1 MNGFLVPANAKRGTL
16 IFNIFRPFDLIM
28 FGTGMAVTLLLLV
41 LVDSNNTIMI
51 LLSCLPVGVTGQYL
65 IIIMSYVLYKVYL
78 DFSQKEEIIYGEV
91 GVFMKNSAT
100 TKNSSKYTEDWL
112 PIKSIANGAIILDN
126 KQKVTGIKIK
136 PRNIFILD
144 QGTQDNTIIALKNF
158 YNTIDFEFWLISAD
172 RPVDLN
178 NYLARLQLLYNQTP
192 NPAVRKLINQDIDKA
207 NDFMNNNITDTEYY
221 ILFKD
226 KNDDLI
232 QKRLRTLITGLASA
246 GLEAKQVSND
256 DLRIILDN
264 FLNSGMTTN
273 FGTVIA

>member
-1 MNGFLVPANAKRGTL
+1 MANLEAKTK
-16 IFNIFRPFDLIM
+16 
-28 FGTGMAVTLLLLV
+28 TK
-41 LVDSNNTIMI
+41 SN
-51 LLSCLPVGVTGQYL
+51 
-65 IIIMSYVLYKVYL
+65 
-78 DFSQKEEIIYGEV
+78 
-91 GVFMKNSAT
+91 
-100 TKNSSKYTEDWL
+100 SKYTEDWI
-112 PIKSIANGAIILDN
+112 PIRNISNGMIVLEN
-126 KQKVTGIKIK
+126 KKKVTGVKIR

-144 QGTQDNTIIALKNF
+144 QGTQDNVLIALKNF
-158 YNTIDFEFWLISAD
+158 YNMIDFEFWLISAD

-207 NDFMNNNITDTEYY
+207 NDFMTNNITDTEYY
-221 ILFKD
+221 ILFKE

-246 GLEAKQVSND
+246 GLEATQVSND
-256 DLRIILDN
+256 DLRVILDN

>member
-1 MNGFLVPANAKRGTL
+1 MN
-16 IFNIFRPFDLIM
+16 
-28 FGTGMAVTLLLLV
+28 
-41 LVDSNNTIMI
+41 DSQLKT
-51 LLSCLPVGVTGQYL
+51 
-65 IIIMSYVLYKVYL
+65 K
-78 DFSQKEEIIYGEV
+78 
-91 GVFMKNSAT
+91 
-100 TKNSSKYTEDWL
+100 TKNNSKYTEDWI
-112 PIKSIANGAIILDN
+112 PIRNISNGMIVLDN
-126 KQKVTGIKIK
+126 KKKVTGVKIR

-144 QGTQDNTIIALKNF
+144 QSTQDNVLIALKNF
-158 YNTIDFEFWLISAD
+158 YNMIDFEFWLISAD

-221 ILFKD
+221 ILFKE

-232 QKRLRTLITGLASA
+232 QKRLRTLVTGLANA
-246 GLEAKQVSND
+246 GLEATQVSND

-273 FGTVIA
+273 FGTVIS

>member
-1 MNGFLVPANAKRGTL
+1 MANLEAKTK
-16 IFNIFRPFDLIM
+16 
-28 FGTGMAVTLLLLV
+28 TK
-41 LVDSNNTIMI
+41 SN
-51 LLSCLPVGVTGQYL
+51 
-65 IIIMSYVLYKVYL
+65 
-78 DFSQKEEIIYGEV
+78 
-91 GVFMKNSAT
+91 
-100 TKNSSKYTEDWL
+100 SKYTADWI
-112 PIKSIANGAIILDN
+112 PIRNISNGMIVLDN
-126 KQKVTGIKIK
+126 KKKVTGVKIR

-144 QGTQDNTIIALKNF
+144 QGTQDNVLIALKNF
-158 YNTIDFEFWLISAD
+158 YNMIDFEFWLISAD

-221 ILFKD
+221 ILFKE

-232 QKRLRTLITGLASA
+232 QKRLRTLVTGLANA
-246 GLEAKQVSND
+246 GLEATQVSND

-273 FGTVIA
+273 FGTVIS

>member
-1 MNGFLVPANAKRGTL
+1 MANLEAKTK
-16 IFNIFRPFDLIM
+16 
-28 FGTGMAVTLLLLV
+28 TK
-41 LVDSNNTIMI
+41 SN
-51 LLSCLPVGVTGQYL
+51 
-65 IIIMSYVLYKVYL
+65 
-78 DFSQKEEIIYGEV
+78 
-91 GVFMKNSAT
+91 
-100 TKNSSKYTEDWL
+100 SKYTEDWI
-112 PIKSIANGAIILDN
+112 PIRNSSNGMIVLDN
-126 KQKVTGIKIK
+126 KKKVTGVKIR

-144 QGTQDNTIIALKNF
+144 QGTQDNVLIALKNF
-158 YNTIDFEFWLISAD
+158 YNMIDFEFWLISAD

-221 ILFKD
+221 ILFKE

-232 QKRLRTLITGLASA
+232 QKKLRTLVTGLANA
-246 GLEAKQVSND
+246 GLEATQVSND

-273 FGTVIA
+273 FGTVIS

>member
-1 MNGFLVPANAKRGTL
+1 
-16 IFNIFRPFDLIM
+16 
-28 FGTGMAVTLLLLV
+28 
-41 LVDSNNTIMI
+41 
-51 LLSCLPVGVTGQYL
+51 
-65 IIIMSYVLYKVYL
+65 
-78 DFSQKEEIIYGEV
+78 
-91 GVFMKNSAT
+91 MKNSAT

-158 YNTIDFEFWLISAD
+158 YNTIDFEFWL
-172 RPVDLN
+172 VDLN

>member
-1 MNGFLVPANAKRGTL
+1 MTSLQTTVK
-16 IFNIFRPFDLIM
+16 
-28 FGTGMAVTLLLLV
+28 
-41 LVDSNNTIMI
+41 NN
-51 LLSCLPVGVTGQYL
+51 
-65 IIIMSYVLYKVYL
+65 
-78 DFSQKEEIIYGEV
+78 
-91 GVFMKNSAT
+91 
-100 TKNSSKYTEDWL
+100 SKYTEDWL
-112 PIKSIANGAIILDN
+112 PIRNISNGMIVLEN
-126 KQKVTGIKIK
+126 KKKVTGVKIR

-144 QGTQDNTIIALKNF
+144 QNSQDSTLIALKNF

-178 NYLARLQLLYNQTP
+178 NYLARLQLLYNQTS

-221 ILFKD
+221 ILFKE

-232 QKRLRTLITGLASA
+232 QKRLRTLITGLANS
-246 GLEAKQVSND
+246 GLEAVQVSND
-256 DLRIILDN
+256 DLRVILDN

>member
-1 MNGFLVPANAKRGTL
+1 M
-16 IFNIFRPFDLIM
+16 
-28 FGTGMAVTLLLLV
+28 
-41 LVDSNNTIMI
+41 
-51 LLSCLPVGVTGQYL
+51 
-65 IIIMSYVLYKVYL
+65 
-78 DFSQKEEIIYGEV
+78 KEEIIYGEV
-91 GVFMKNSAT
+91 GVFMANLE
-100 TKNSSKYTEDWL
+100 TKTKTKSNSKYTEDWI
-112 PIKSIANGAIILDN
+112 PIRNISNGMIVLDN
-126 KQKVTGIKIK
+126 KKKVTGVKIR

-144 QGTQDNTIIALKNF
+144 QGTQDNVLIALKNF
-158 YNTIDFEFWLISAD
+158 YNMIDFEFWLISAD

-221 ILFKD
+221 ILLKE

-232 QKRLRTLITGLASA
+232 QKRLRTLVTGLANA
-246 GLEAKQVSND
+246 GLEATQVSNH

-273 FGTVIA
+273 FGTVIS

>member
-1 MNGFLVPANAKRGTL
+1 
-16 IFNIFRPFDLIM
+16 
-28 FGTGMAVTLLLLV
+28 
-41 LVDSNNTIMI
+41 
-51 LLSCLPVGVTGQYL
+51 
-65 IIIMSYVLYKVYL
+65 
-78 DFSQKEEIIYGEV
+78 
-91 GVFMKNSAT
+91 MKNSAT

-144 QGTQDNTIIALKNF
+144 QGTLDNTIIALKNF

-221 ILFKD
+221 ILFKE

-232 QKRLRTLITGLASA
+232 QKRLRTLVTGLANA
-246 GLEAKQVSND
+246 GLEATQVSND

-273 FGTVIA
+273 FGTVIS

>member
-1 MNGFLVPANAKRGTL
+1 MANLEAKTK
-16 IFNIFRPFDLIM
+16 
-28 FGTGMAVTLLLLV
+28 TK
-41 LVDSNNTIMI
+41 SN
-51 LLSCLPVGVTGQYL
+51 
-65 IIIMSYVLYKVYL
+65 
-78 DFSQKEEIIYGEV
+78 
-91 GVFMKNSAT
+91 
-100 TKNSSKYTEDWL
+100 SKYTEDW
-112 PIKSIANGAIILDN
+112 ISIRNISNGMIVLDN
-126 KQKVTGIKIK
+126 KKKVTGVKIR

-144 QGTQDNTIIALKNF
+144 QGTQDNVLITLKNF
-158 YNTIDFEFWLISAD
+158 YNMIDFEFWLISAD

-221 ILFKD
+221 ILFKE

-232 QKRLRTLITGLASA
+232 QKRLRTLVTGLANA
-246 GLEAKQVSND
+246 GLEATQVSND

-273 FGTVIA
+273 FGTVIS

>member
-1 MNGFLVPANAKRGTL
+1 MYQMAKKIGS
-16 IFNIFRPFDLIM
+16 
-28 FGTGMAVTLLLLV
+28 G
-41 LVDSNNTIMI
+41 
-51 LLSCLPVGVTGQYL
+51 
-65 IIIMSYVLYKVYL
+65 
-78 DFSQKEEIIYGEV
+78 
-91 GVFMKNSAT
+91 
-100 TKNSSKYTEDWL
+100 YTEDWI
-112 PIKSIANGAIILDN
+112 PVESIQNGMIICSDKN
-126 KQKVTGIKIK
+126 KVTGVKIA

-144 QGTQDNTIIALKNF
+144 AQAQDNVLISLKNF
-158 YNTIDFEFWLISAD
+158 YNMIDFEFWLISAD

-221 ILFKD
+221 ILFKE

-232 QKRLRTLITGLASA
+232 QKKLRTLVTGLANA
-246 GLEAKQVSND
+246 GLEATQVSND

-273 FGTVIA
+273 FGTVIS

>member
-1 MNGFLVPANAKRGTL
+1 MYF
-16 IFNIFRPFDLIM
+16 
-28 FGTGMAVTLLLLV
+28 
-41 LVDSNNTIMI
+41 
-51 LLSCLPVGVTGQYL
+51 
-65 IIIMSYVLYKVYL
+65 VLYKVYL
-78 DFSQKEEIIYGEV
+78 GSTMKEEIIYGEV
-91 GVFMKNSAT
+91 GVFMANLQAT
-100 TKNSSKYTEDWL
+100 TKTKSNSKYTEDWI
-112 PIKSIANGAIILDN
+112 PIRNISNGMIVLDN
-126 KQKVTGIKIK
+126 KKKVTGVKIR

-144 QGTQDNTIIALKNF
+144 QGTQDNVLIALKNF
-158 YNTIDFEFWLISAD
+158 YNMIDFEFWLISAD

-221 ILFKD
+221 ILFKE

-232 QKRLRTLITGLASA
+232 QKRLRTLVTGLANA
-246 GLEAKQVSND
+246 GLEATQVSND

-273 FGTVIA
+273 FGTVIS

>member
-1 MNGFLVPANAKRGTL
+1 MANLDAMTKTK
-16 IFNIFRPFDLIM
+16 
-28 FGTGMAVTLLLLV
+28 
-41 LVDSNNTIMI
+41 SN
-51 LLSCLPVGVTGQYL
+51 
-65 IIIMSYVLYKVYL
+65 
-78 DFSQKEEIIYGEV
+78 
-91 GVFMKNSAT
+91 
-100 TKNSSKYTEDWL
+100 SKYTEDWI
-112 PIKSIANGAIILDN
+112 PIRNISNGMIVLDN
-126 KQKVTGIKIK
+126 KKKVTGVKIR

-144 QGTQDNTIIALKNF
+144 QGTQDNVLIALKNF
-158 YNTIDFEFWLISAD
+158 YNMIDFELWLISAD

-221 ILFKD
+221 ILFKE

-232 QKRLRTLITGLASA
+232 QKRLRTLVTGLANA
-246 GLEAKQVSND
+246 GLEATQVSND

-273 FGTVIA
+273 FGTVIS

>member
-1 MNGFLVPANAKRGTL
+1 MN
-16 IFNIFRPFDLIM
+16 
-28 FGTGMAVTLLLLV
+28 
-41 LVDSNNTIMI
+41 DSQLKT
-51 LLSCLPVGVTGQYL
+51 
-65 IIIMSYVLYKVYL
+65 K
-78 DFSQKEEIIYGEV
+78 
-91 GVFMKNSAT
+91 
-100 TKNSSKYTEDWL
+100 TKNNSKYTEDWI
-112 PIKSIANGAIILDN
+112 PIRNISNGMIVLDN
-126 KQKVTGIKIK
+126 KKTVTGVKIR

-144 QGTQDNTIIALKNF
+144 QSTQDNVFIALKNF
-158 YNTIDFEFWLISAD
+158 YNMIDFEFWLISAD

-221 ILFKD
+221 ILFKE

-232 QKRLRTLITGLASA
+232 QKKLRTLMTGLANS
-246 GLEAKQVSND
+246 GLEASQVSND

-273 FGTVIA
+273 FGTVIS

>member
-1 MNGFLVPANAKRGTL
+1 M
-16 IFNIFRPFDLIM
+16 
-28 FGTGMAVTLLLLV
+28 
-41 LVDSNNTIMI
+41 
-51 LLSCLPVGVTGQYL
+51 
-65 IIIMSYVLYKVYL
+65 
-78 DFSQKEEIIYGEV
+78 KEEIIYGEV
-91 GVFMKNSAT
+91 GVFMANLQAT
-100 TKNSSKYTEDWL
+100 TKTKSNSKYTEDWI
-112 PIKSIANGAIILDN
+112 PIRNISNGMIVLEN
-126 KQKVTGIKIK
+126 KKKVTGVKIR

-144 QGTQDNTIIALKNF
+144 QGTQDNVLIALKNF
-158 YNTIDFEFWLISAD
+158 YNMIDFEFWLISAD

-221 ILFKD
+221 ILFKE

-232 QKRLRTLITGLASA
+232 QKKLRTLVTGLANA
-246 GLEAKQVSND
+246 GLEATQVSND

-273 FGTVIA
+273 FGTVIS